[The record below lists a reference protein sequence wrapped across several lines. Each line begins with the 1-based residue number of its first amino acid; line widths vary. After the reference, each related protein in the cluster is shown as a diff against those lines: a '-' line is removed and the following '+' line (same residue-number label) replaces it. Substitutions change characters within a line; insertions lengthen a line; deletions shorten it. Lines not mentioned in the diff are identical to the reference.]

1 MILPLQAS
9 IGPALHHN
17 DPEKKGVDSLTGQ
30 EAMGYQQKNPRLKPW
45 GLTCPSFQGIP
56 KFVPEEWK
64 MEENRQSGVSRREV
78 WTWLNLKS
86 SYYLFMS
93 SLQIMCST
101 VNQRCALNV
110 SPPNPYLHASRSQGT
125 WKAFIFHRMGDR
137 RRQMG
142 KCNCAMAEGGGQWS
156 MIRQGFLPD
165 IPHLKLTVSE
175 RCLSWNADEIWQ
187 TQTSPVISPLC
198 LSDCHQRLSEKPS
211 LRSMANFQRQKFF
224 LGFMMHSSLESD
236 LFTAYEVWNQ
246 LLPSTIIPFM
256 IFALSSCI
264 LLVLPI

>member
-1 MILPLQAS
+1 MRSA
-9 IGPALHHN
+9 
-17 DPEKKGVDSLTGQ
+17 
-30 EAMGYQQKNPRLKPW
+30 
-45 GLTCPSFQGIP
+45 
-56 KFVPEEWK
+56 
-64 MEENRQSGVSRREV
+64 
-78 WTWLNLKS
+78 
-86 SYYLFMS
+86 
-93 SLQIMCST
+93 

-110 SPPNPYLHASRSQGT
+110 SPPNPYLHAPRSQGT

-137 RRQMG
+137 RRQMDQ
-142 KCNCAMAEGGGQWS
+142 CNCAMAEGGGQWS

-198 LSDCHQRLSEKPS
+198 LSGCHQRSSEKPS
-211 LRSMANFQRQKFF
+211 LRSMANFQRHKSFRRSNKLLLFF
-224 LGFMMHSSLESD
+224 LGFMIHSSLESN
-236 LFTAYEVWNQ
+236 LFTAYEVCNQ
-246 LLPSTIIPFM
+246 LLPSTIIPSM